1 VVSAYLLDTNVVC
14 ETTRPEPSERVLNW
28 LEAQAPESLFISALT
43 LGEVRHGALRLDDG
57 RRKQALLE
65 WIDGTLK
72 PQFSGRILVAD
83 GEVMERWA
91 ALQADCERAGQRL
104 PLADSILAATA
115 HFHGLTMVTRNTD
128 DLSPREVAVVESVGW
143 LSRKWDPGS
152 NIDYRPCSDTAS
164 DGSHHRGCPGRVG
177 DPPR

>member
-14 ETTRPEPSERVLNW
+14 EPTRPEPSKRVLNW

-57 RRKQALLE
+57 RRKRALLE

-83 GEVMERWA
+83 GEVVERWA

-104 PLADSILAATA
+104 PLADSMLAATA
-115 HFHGLTMVTRNTD
+115 HFHGRTMVTRNTD
-128 DLSPREVAVVESVGW
+128 DFLRAKVPLLNPWMAE
-143 LSRKWDPGS
+143 
-152 NIDYRPCSDTAS
+152 
-164 DGSHHRGCPGRVG
+164 
-177 DPPR
+177 